1 MRSLR
6 SRLTF
11 THTLVALVAV
21 IIVAVLSVV
30 LIRSAF
36 NQLTVQRAQLDAEMI
51 AGQVSD
57 LYQLRQSW
65 DGVPARLKQRQDRQ
79 AQSQPSFRRR
89 IQLFDDNRNLLYD
102 SAGPVQRRQLPQ
114 PIQGASSPVVVNGRT
129 VGTVVVGEQ
138 RGIFNQAERA
148 FLRGVYLIVVIGTL
162 VAVVGAF
169 VVGLLIS
176 GRVTRP
182 LRAFTD
188 AAQRLA
194 LGAHHEPLT
203 APPDVELAELAQA
216 FNTMAAELEHQQQ
229 LRRQLVADIAHELR
243 TPLSVL
249 RLQLESME
257 DGIEQPTPPMLASLT
272 EEVGL
277 LSRLV
282 DDLRLL
288 SLVDAGQLSLA
299 IAEVDAHAALER
311 ALATAAPRARQL
323 GIDLR
328 AERPPAPLLVAADP
342 QRLAQ
347 ILGNLIENA
356 LRYTSAGGQVRV
368 CLRIGTAE
376 QILHNHAGSTAAP
389 AETRRPALPAQPPAY
404 AIFEIVDTGP
414 GIAPDEL
421 PQIFERFYRT
431 DKARSRETGGSGL
444 GLVIVQRL
452 VEMQNGHIWVT
463 SALGSGTTFHV
474 ALPAAAAPLAGTYS
488 PRPLTESLRQ

>member
-1 MRSLR
+1 MRTLR

-21 IIVAVLSVV
+21 IIVVMLSVV

-36 NQLTVQRAQLDAEMI
+36 NQLTVQRAQLDAEII
-51 AGQVSD
+51 AAQVGE
-57 LYQLRQSW
+57 LYQQQQSW
-65 DGVPARLKQRQDRQ
+65 VGVPARFEQRQARQ
-79 AQSQPSFRRR
+79 VQSQPSFRRR
-89 IQLFDDNRNLLYD
+89 IQLFDANRNLLYD
-102 SAGPVQRRQLPQ
+102 SAGPVLRHQLPQ
-114 PIQGASSPVVVNGRT
+114 PLQGTRSPVVVNGRT
-129 VGTVVVGEQ
+129 VGIVVVGEQ

-148 FLRGVYLIVVIGTL
+148 FLRGVYLIVIIGTL

-169 VVGLLIS
+169 VVGMLIS
-176 GRVTRP
+176 RQVTRP
-182 LRAFTD
+182 LRSLKD

-194 LGAHHEPLT
+194 IGVRHEPLT
-203 APPDVELAELAQA
+203 APPDAELAELALA

-249 RLQLESME
+249 RLQLESMQ
-257 DGIEQPTPPMLASLT
+257 DGIEQPTPTMLASLT

-277 LSRLV
+277 LARLV

-288 SLVDAGQLSLA
+288 SLADAGQLSLA
-299 IAEVDAHAALER
+299 VADVDAQAALER
-311 ALATAAPRARQL
+311 ACATAAPRARQL

-328 AERPPAPLLVAADP
+328 AEPPPAPLLVAADP

-356 LRYTSAGGQVRV
+356 LRYTSAGGQVRA
-368 CLRIGTAE
+368 CLRSGTVE
-376 QILHNHAGSTAAP
+376 QLLQSDAVSTDTPAA
-389 AETRRPALPAQPPAY
+389 ARRPALLAHPTAY

-414 GIAPDEL
+414 GIAPSEL

-452 VEMQNGHIWVT
+452 VELQGGRIWVT
-463 SALGSGTTFHV
+463 SAVGRGTTFHV
-474 ALPAAAAPLAGTYS
+474 ALPASAAPLASSHS
-488 PRPLTESLRQ
+488 PRPLAEALRR